1 MVFSKVRTLA
11 LVSAV
16 AAVHSAAVA
25 DTVTLEPPS
34 GVTTNVL
41 SLFTMV
47 MIIR

>member
-16 AAVHSAAVA
+16 AAVHSAAMA
-25 DTVTLEPPS
+25 GTVTLAPPS